1 MKSMQTGINL
11 EQIMKTI
18 TRILAVACG
27 IASGL
32 LSFTCCSKSTM
43 PETVK
48 EPVELTANI
57 NDVNTRTAL
66 NGLKVSWIKNDS
78 IAIQTS
84 RQHGSNSSN
93 PRGYNTCLGIYKLL
107 DDAAGKNVGKFKYVS
122 GDDAVTGDEDEDFF
136 AFYPASF
143 CSGHKDNGYFYCDF
157 PINQCY
163 EDNIGEKLP
172 LPMYGVGK
180 GKVIDFQYAG
190 SVIRLKVWSKTATEI
205 HSCTISAD
213 GLYKKAFT
221 YYMKDEKN
229 GKNGKW
235 SSLHPAYSVNNLVVK
250 MRTPVSISTDANNP
264 TIIPI
269 VLPMSG
275 PRTLTNLKFS
285 INCTDGG
292 CELKKKSALK
302 IYPGSAVNFPVKEIE
317 IEKTRMY
324 VDGLEGEVDIDWI
337 KTAKKSVRVT
347 MPESA
352 MLREDKFKSIME
364 ATRSLNQ
371 QTDPER
377 PFSQIILDLSETR
390 AESEIIKGLNSQN
403 NTYES
408 FCGGKNRDSGIK
420 NISVFRLPE
429 GITQIMN
436 RAFAYSDY
444 KKIVL
449 PSTVK
454 SISGSPSNGND
465 QMIWE
470 VDANNKYFKT
480 DDKGAL
486 YNYDMTTLMVLNGG
500 SGDGGS
506 GDTYTVP
513 DGTTIIREWA
523 LYENSVI
530 KTLTLPATVK
540 KLEQNCI
547 TGTPNL
553 STIIC
558 LGERPAIYTGKKGT
572 KNKVGPSSGV
582 KTIYVPKG
590 CKAAYEKAWA
600 ELKDDG
606 WTITDDWTIKENN

>member
-1 MKSMQTGINL
+1 
-11 EQIMKTI
+11 
-18 TRILAVACG
+18 
-27 IASGL
+27 
-32 LSFTCCSKSTM
+32 M

-57 NDVNTRTAL
+57 NDVNTKTAL
-66 NGLKVSWIKNDS
+66 DGLKVSWIKNDS

-84 RQHGSNSSN
+84 GKHGSNSSN
-93 PRGYNTCLGIYKLL
+93 PKAYNTCLGIYRLM
-107 DDAAGKNVGKFKYVS
+107 DDAAVSNVGKFTYVS
-122 GDDAVTGDEDEDFF
+122 GDDAVTGDEEFF

-143 CSGHKDNGYFYCDF
+143 CSGNASNGYFYFTF
-157 PINQCY
+157 PTNQCY

-172 LPMYGVGK
+172 LPMYGIGK
-180 GKVIDFQYAG
+180 DKVIDFQYAG

-205 HSCTISAD
+205 HSCTISAS

-221 YYMKDEKN
+221 YYKD
-229 GKNGKW
+229 GKW

-250 MRTPVSISTDANNP
+250 MKTPVSISTDANNP
-264 TIIPI
+264 TVIPI

-324 VDGLEGEVDIDWI
+324 VDGLEGEVDLDWM
-337 KTAKKSVRVT
+337 KTAKDSVRVT
-347 MPESA
+347 MPVSA

-371 QTDPER
+371 QTDPEQ
-377 PFSQIILDLSETR
+377 PFSQISLDLSGTR

-420 NISVFRLPE
+420 NISEFRLPE

-444 KKIVL
+444 TKIVL

-454 SISGSPSNGND
+454 TISGSPSNGND
-465 QMIWE
+465 KMRWE
-470 VDANNKYFKT
+470 VNADNKYFKT
-480 DDKGAL
+480 DVNGAL
-486 YNYDMTTLMVLNGG
+486 YDYNMTTLMVLNGG
-500 SGDGGS
+500 SGDS
-506 GDTYTVP
+506 YTVQ
-513 DGTTIIREWA
+513 DRTKIIREWA

-530 KTLTLPATVK
+530 KTLTLPATVVEMK
-540 KLEQNCI
+540 ENCI

-558 LGERPAIYTGKKGT
+558 LGKTPAKYDGKKDT
-572 KNKVGPSSGV
+572 KNKAGSSG
-582 KTIYVPKG
+582 KNIIYVPKG
-590 CKAAYEKAWA
+590 CIDAYKTAWA
-600 ELKDDG
+600 ELVKDG
-606 WTITDDWTIKENN
+606 WTITDDWTIKENK

>member
-1 MKSMQTGINL
+1 MSTGINL

-57 NDVNTRTAL
+57 NDVNTKTAL
-66 NGLKVSWIKNDS
+66 DGVKVSWIKNDS

-84 RQHGSNSSN
+84 NLHKSNSSN
-93 PRGYNTCLGIYKLL
+93 PRGYNTCIGIYRLM
-107 DDAAGKNVGKFKYVS
+107 DDAAVSNVGKFTYVS
-122 GDDAVTGDEDEDFF
+122 GDDAVTGDEEFF

-143 CSGHKDNGYFYCDF
+143 CSGNASNGYFYFTF
-157 PINQCY
+157 PTNQCY

-172 LPMYGVGK
+172 LPMYGIGK

-190 SVIRLKVWSKTATEI
+190 SVIRLRVWSEKATEI
-205 HSCTISAD
+205 HSCTISAS

-221 YYMKDEKN
+221 YYMKDEKDGN
-229 GKNGKW
+229 W
-235 SSLHPAYSVNNLVVK
+235 SSLQPAHKVNNLVVDMK
-250 MRTPVSISTDANNP
+250 TPVSISTDANNP
-264 TIIPI
+264 TVIPI
-269 VLPMSG
+269 ILPMSG
-275 PRTLTNLKFS
+275 PRTLKNLKFS
-285 INCTDGG
+285 INCTGGG
-292 CELKKKSALK
+292 CELKKKSDLV
-302 IYPGSAVNFPVKEIE
+302 IDPGCVVNFPVTEIK
-317 IEKTRMY
+317 IDSTRMY
-324 VDGLEGEVDIDWI
+324 VDGLEGEVDLDWI
-337 KTAKKSVRVT
+337 KTAKESVRVT
-347 MPESA
+347 MPKSA
-352 MLREDKFKSIME
+352 ILIEKDFKDIME

-371 QTDPER
+371 QVTPDN
-377 PFSQIILDLSETR
+377 PFSQISLDLSETTAKNSSIR
-390 AESEIIKGLNSQN
+390 GLEN
-403 NTYES
+403 NQYVG

-420 NISVFRLPE
+420 NISEFRLPK

-444 KKIVL
+444 TKIVL
-449 PSTVK
+449 PSTVNA
-454 SISGSPSNGND
+454 ISGSPSNGND
-465 QMIWE
+465 KMIWE

-486 YNYDMTTLMVLNGG
+486 YNYDMTTLMILN
-500 SGDGGS
+500 GGS

-513 DGTTIIREWA
+513 YGTIIIREWA

-530 KTLTLPATVK
+530 KTLTLPATME

-553 STIIC
+553 STITC
-558 LGERPAIYTGKKGT
+558 LGKTPAKYVGKNGT
-572 KNKVGPSSGV
+572 KNKAGSSGV

-590 CKAAYEKAWA
+590 CTEAYKEAWA
-600 ELKDDG
+600 ELVKEDG
-606 WTITDDWTIKENN
+606 WTITDDRTITENK

>member
-1 MKSMQTGINL
+1 
-11 EQIMKTI
+11 
-18 TRILAVACG
+18 
-27 IASGL
+27 
-32 LSFTCCSKSTM
+32 M

-122 GDDAVTGDEDEDFF
+122 GDDAVTGDEEFY

-143 CSGHKDNGYFYCDF
+143 CSGNEGNGYFYCTF
-157 PINQCY
+157 PTNQCY

-190 SVIRLKVWSKTATEI
+190 SVIRLRVWSEKATEI
-205 HSCTISAD
+205 HSCTISAS

-221 YYMKDEKN
+221 YYKKDGN
-229 GKNGKW
+229 W
-235 SSLHPAYSVNNLVVK
+235 SSLQPAHTVSNLVVDMK
-250 MRTPVSISTDANNP
+250 TPVSISTDANNP
-264 TIIPI
+264 TVIPI
-269 VLPMSG
+269 ILPMSG
-275 PRTLTNLKFS
+275 KRTLTNLKFS

-292 CELKKKSALK
+292 CELKKKSDLV
-302 IYPGSAVNFPVKEIE
+302 IDPGCVVNFPVKEVTIDS
-317 IEKTRMY
+317 TRMY
-324 VDGLEGEVDIDWI
+324 VDDLEGEVDYDWI
-337 KTAKKSVRVT
+337 KTAKKSVKVT
-347 MPESA
+347 MPASA
-352 MLREDKFKSIME
+352 MLREEVFQGIMN

-371 QTDPER
+371 QVTLDN
-377 PFSQIILDLSETR
+377 PFSQVTLDLSKTT
-390 AESEIIKGLNSQN
+390 AEEKTIKGLNSKN

-420 NISVFRLPE
+420 NISEFLLPE
-429 GITQIMN
+429 GIVTIMN

-449 PSTVK
+449 SSTVQK
-454 SISGSPSNGND
+454 ISGSPSNGND

-470 VDANNKYFKT
+470 VNANNKYFKT
-480 DDKGAL
+480 DNNGAL
-486 YNYDMTTLMVLNGG
+486 YNHDMTTLMILNGG
-500 SGDGGS
+500 SGDS
-506 GDTYTVP
+506 YTVP
-513 DGTTIIREWA
+513 DGTKIIREWA

-530 KTLTLPATVK
+530 KTLTLPATVVEMK
-540 KLEQNCI
+540 ENCI

-558 LGERPAIYTGKKGT
+558 LGETPAVYAGKKDT
-572 KNKVGPSSGV
+572 NNKVGPSSGV

-590 CKAAYEKAWA
+590 CTKDYEATWA
-600 ELKDDG
+600 ELVKDG
-606 WTITDDWTIKENN
+606 WTILEK

>member
-1 MKSMQTGINL
+1 
-11 EQIMKTI
+11 MKTI

-84 RQHGSNSSN
+84 RQHVSNSSN
-93 PRGYNTCLGIYKLL
+93 PRGYNTCIGIYRLM
-107 DDAAGKNVGKFKYVS
+107 DDAAVSNVGKFTYVS
-122 GDDAVTGDEDEDFF
+122 GDDAVTEDEEEFF

-143 CSGHKDNGYFYCDF
+143 CSGNAGNGYFYFTF
-157 PINQCY
+157 PTNQCY

-180 GKVIDFQYAG
+180 NRVIDFQYAG
-190 SVIRLKVWSKTATEI
+190 SVIRLRVWSKTATEI
-205 HSCTISAD
+205 HSCTISAS

-221 YYMKDEKN
+221 YYKKDEKDGN
-229 GKNGKW
+229 W
-235 SSLHPAYSVNNLVVK
+235 SSLQPAHTVSNLVVDMK
-250 MRTPVSISTDANNP
+250 TPVSISTDTNNP
-264 TIIPI
+264 TVIPI
-269 VLPMSG
+269 ILPMSG
-275 PRTLTNLKFS
+275 KRTLTNLKFS

-292 CELKKKSALK
+292 CELKKKSGLD
-302 IYPGSAVNFPVKEIE
+302 IDPGSAVNFPVTEIK
-317 IEKTRMY
+317 IDSTRMY
-324 VDGLEGEVDIDWI
+324 VDGLEGEVDYDWI
-337 KTAKKSVRVT
+337 KTAKDSVRVT

-352 MLREDKFKSIME
+352 ILREDVFKSIME

-371 QTDPER
+371 QTDPEH
-377 PFSQIILDLSETR
+377 PFSQISMDLSGTR
-390 AESEIIKGLNSQN
+390 AKNSTINGLNSQN

-420 NISVFRLPE
+420 NISEFRLPE
-429 GITQIMN
+429 GIVTIMN

-449 PSTVK
+449 SSTVQK
-454 SISGSPSNGND
+454 ISGSPSNGND

-470 VDANNKYFKT
+470 VNANNKYFKT
-480 DDKGAL
+480 DNNGAL
-486 YNYDMTTLMVLNGG
+486 YNHDMTTLMVLNGG
-500 SGDGGS
+500 SGDS
-506 GDTYTVP
+506 YTVR
-513 DGTTIIREWA
+513 DKTTIIREWA

-530 KTLTLPATVK
+530 KTLTLPATVE

-547 TGTPNL
+547 TSTPNL
-553 STIIC
+553 STITC
-558 LGERPAIYTGKKGT
+558 LGKTPAKYVGKNGT
-572 KNKVGPSSGV
+572 KNKAGSSEK
-582 KTIYVPKG
+582 KTIYVPEG
-590 CKAAYEKAWA
+590 CKAAYEEAWA
-600 ELKDDG
+600 ELVKEDG
-606 WTITDDWTIKENN
+606 WTIQEVTNSWTIKENK

>member
-1 MKSMQTGINL
+1 MTSIMSMPTGINL
-11 EQIMKTI
+11 EQIMKTTI
-18 TRILAVACG
+18 RIFAVACG

-43 PETVK
+43 PETAK

-84 RQHGSNSSN
+84 GKHGSNSSN
-93 PRGYNTCLGIYKLL
+93 PKGYNTCLGIYRLM
-107 DDAAGKNVGKFKYVS
+107 DDAAGSNVGKFTYVS
-122 GDDAVTGDEDEDFF
+122 GDDAVTGDEEFF

-143 CSGHKDNGYFYCDF
+143 CSGNASNGYFYFTF
-157 PINQCY
+157 PTNQCY

-172 LPMYGVGK
+172 LPMYGIGK

-190 SVIRLKVWSKTATEI
+190 SVIRLRVWSEKATEI
-205 HSCTISAD
+205 HSCTISAS

-221 YYMKDEKN
+221 YYKKDEKDGN
-229 GKNGKW
+229 W
-235 SSLHPAYSVNNLVVK
+235 SSLQPAHTVSNLVVDMK
-250 MRTPVSISTDANNP
+250 TPVSISTDANNP
-264 TIIPI
+264 TVIPI
-269 VLPMSG
+269 ILPMSG
-275 PRTLTNLKFS
+275 KRTLTNLKFS

-292 CELKKKSALK
+292 CELKKKSELK
-302 IYPGSAVNFPVKEIE
+302 IDPGSAVNFPVTEIK
-317 IEKTRMY
+317 IDSTRMY
-324 VDGLEGEVDIDWI
+324 VDGLEGEVDYDWI
-337 KTAKKSVRVT
+337 KTAKDSVRVT

-352 MLREDKFKSIME
+352 QLREDVFKSIME

-371 QTDPER
+371 QTDPEH
-377 PFSQIILDLSETR
+377 PFSQVTLDLSGTR
-390 AESEIIKGLNSQN
+390 AKNSTINGLDNDQN
-403 NTYES
+403 YS
-408 FCGGKNRDSGIK
+408 GFCGGKNRDSGIK
-420 NISVFRLPE
+420 NISIFRLPE
-429 GITQIMN
+429 GIVTIKN

-444 KKIVL
+444 TKIVL

-465 QMIWE
+465 KMKWE
-470 VDANNKYFKT
+470 VNAGNKYFKT
-480 DDKGAL
+480 DDEGAL

-500 SGDGGS
+500 SGDS
-506 GDTYTVP
+506 YTVL
-513 DGTTIIREWA
+513 DKTEIIREWA

-540 KLEQNCI
+540 ELQGNCI

-553 STIIC
+553 STITC
-558 LGERPAIYTGKKGT
+558 LGKKPANYVGKKGT
-572 KNKVGPSSGV
+572 NNKVEPSSGV

-590 CKAAYEKAWA
+590 CTKDYEAAWA
-600 ELKDDG
+600 ELVKDG
-606 WTITDDWTIKENN
+606 WTIQESNEYLDH

>member
-1 MKSMQTGINL
+1 MSIPTGINL
-11 EQIMKTI
+11 EKIMKTI
-18 TRILAVACG
+18 IRVLAVACG

-32 LSFTCCSKSTM
+32 LSFTGCSKSTM

-48 EPVELTANI
+48 EPAELTANI

-84 RQHGSNSSN
+84 GKHGSNSSN
-93 PRGYNTCLGIYKLL
+93 PRGYNTCLGIYRLL
-107 DDAAGKNVGKFKYVS
+107 DDAAGSNVGKFTYVS
-122 GDDAVTGDEDEDFF
+122 GDDAVTEDEEEFF

-143 CSGHKDNGYFYCDF
+143 CSGNAGNGYFYFTF
-157 PINQCY
+157 PTNQCY

-180 GKVIDFQYAG
+180 NRVIDFQYAG
-190 SVIRLKVWSKTATEI
+190 SVIRLRVWSKTATEI
-205 HSCTISAD
+205 HSCTISAS

-221 YYMKDEKN
+221 YYKKDEKDGN
-229 GKNGKW
+229 W
-235 SSLHPAYSVNNLVVK
+235 SSLQPAHTVSNLVVDMK
-250 MRTPVSISTDANNP
+250 TPVSISTDANNP
-264 TIIPI
+264 TVIPI

-275 PRTLTNLKFS
+275 RRTLTNLKFS

-292 CELKKKSALK
+292 CELKKKSGLD
-302 IYPGSAVNFPVKEIE
+302 IDPGSAVNFPVTEIK
-317 IEKTRMY
+317 IDSTRMY
-324 VDGLEGEVDIDWI
+324 VDGLEGEVDYDWI
-337 KTAKKSVRVT
+337 KTAKDSVRVT

-352 MLREDKFKSIME
+352 ILREDVFKSIME
-364 ATRSLNQ
+364 ATKSLNQ
-371 QTDPER
+371 QTDPEH
-377 PFSQIILDLSETR
+377 PFSQISMDLSGTR
-390 AESEIIKGLNSQN
+390 AKNSTIKGLNSQN

-420 NISVFRLPE
+420 NISEFRLPE

-444 KKIVL
+444 TKIFL
-449 PSTVK
+449 SSTVQA
-454 SISGSPSNGND
+454 ISGSPSNGND
-465 QMIWE
+465 KMIWE
-470 VDANNKYFKT
+470 VNANNKYFKA
-480 DDKGAL
+480 DDKGVL

-500 SGDGGS
+500 SGAS
-506 GDTYTVP
+506 YTVP
-513 DGTTIIREWA
+513 DGTETIREWA
-523 LYENSVI
+523 VYENSVI
-530 KTLTLPATVK
+530 KTLTLPATVE

-553 STIIC
+553 SKIIC

-590 CKAAYEKAWA
+590 CKAAYEKEWA
-600 ELKDDG
+600 ELVDKDG
-606 WTITDDWTIKENN
+606 WTIQEK

>member
-1 MKSMQTGINL
+1 MPTGINL

-57 NDVNTRTAL
+57 NDVNTKTAL
-66 NGLKVSWIKNDS
+66 DGLKVSWIKNDS

-84 RQHGSNSSN
+84 GKHGSNSSN
-93 PRGYNTCLGIYKLL
+93 PKAYNTSLGIYRLM
-107 DDAAGKNVGKFKYVS
+107 DDAAVSKVGKFKYVS
-122 GDDAVTGDEDEDFF
+122 GEDAVTGDEEFF

-143 CSGHKDNGYFYCDF
+143 CSGNASNGYFYFTF
-157 PINQCY
+157 PTNQCY

-172 LPMYGVGK
+172 LPMYGIGK
-180 GKVIDFQYAG
+180 DKVIDFQYAG
-190 SVIRLKVWSKTATEI
+190 SVIRLKVWSKTAIEI
-205 HSCTISAD
+205 HSCTISAS

-221 YYMKDEKN
+221 YYKKDEKD
-229 GKNGKW
+229 GSW

-292 CELKKKSALK
+292 CELKKKSELK
-302 IYPGSAVNFPVKEIE
+302 IDPGSAVNFPVKEIE

-371 QTDPER
+371 QTDPEQ

-420 NISVFRLPE
+420 NIGEFRLPE

-444 KKIVL
+444 TKIVL

-470 VDANNKYFKT
+470 VNAKNKYFKT

-486 YNYDMTTLMVLNGG
+486 YDYGMTTLMVLNGG
-500 SGDGGS
+500 SGAS
-506 GDTYTVP
+506 YTVQ
-513 DGTTIIREWA
+513 DGTKIIREWA

-530 KTLTLPATVK
+530 KTLTLPATVVEMK
-540 KLEQNCI
+540 ENCI

-558 LGERPAIYTGKKGT
+558 LGERPAIYTGKNGT

-590 CKAAYEKAWA
+590 CIKDYEAAWA
-600 ELKDDG
+600 ELVNDG
-606 WTITDDWTIKENN
+606 WTIQESNEQLDH

>member
-1 MKSMQTGINL
+1 MPTGINL
-11 EQIMKTI
+11 EKIMKTI
-18 TRILAVACG
+18 IRILAVACG

-57 NDVNTRTAL
+57 NDVNTKTAL
-66 NGLKVSWIKNDS
+66 DGLKVSWIKNDS

-84 RQHGSNSSN
+84 GKHGSNSSN
-93 PRGYNTCLGIYKLL
+93 PKGYNTCLGIYRLM
-107 DDAAGKNVGKFKYVS
+107 DVAAGSNVGKFTYVS
-122 GDDAVTGDEDEDFF
+122 GDDAVTGDEEFF

-143 CSGHKDNGYFYCDF
+143 CSGNEGNGYFYCTF
-157 PINQCY
+157 PTNQCY

-190 SVIRLKVWSKTATEI
+190 SVIRLRVWSQTATEI
-205 HSCTISAD
+205 HSCTISAS

-221 YYMKDEKN
+221 YYKDGE
-229 GKNGKW
+229 W
-235 SSLHPAYSVNNLVVK
+235 SSSLHPAHLVNNLVVDMK
-250 MRTPVSISTDANNP
+250 TPVSISTDANNP
-264 TIIPI
+264 TVIPI

-317 IEKTRMY
+317 IEETRMY
-324 VDGLEGEVDIDWI
+324 VDGLEGEVDLDWM
-337 KTAKKSVRVT
+337 KTAKDSVRVT
-347 MPESA
+347 MPVSA

-371 QTDPER
+371 QTDPEQ
-377 PFSQIILDLSETR
+377 PFSQISLDLSGTR

-420 NISVFRLPE
+420 NISEFRLPE

-444 KKIVL
+444 TKIVL

-454 SISGSPSNGND
+454 TISGSPSNGND
-465 QMIWE
+465 KMTWE
-470 VDANNKYFKT
+470 VNAKNKYFKT
-480 DDKGAL
+480 DDNGAL
-486 YNYDMTTLMVLNGG
+486 YDYNMTTLMVLNGG
-500 SGDGGS
+500 SGDS
-506 GDTYTVP
+506 YTVQ
-513 DGTTIIREWA
+513 DGTKIIREWA

-530 KTLTLPATVK
+530 ETLTLPATVK
-540 KLEQNCI
+540 EMKENCI

-558 LGERPAIYTGKKGT
+558 LGERPAIYTGKNGT
-572 KNKVGPSSGV
+572 KNKAGSSGV
-582 KTIYVPKG
+582 KTIYVPEG
-590 CKAAYEKAWA
+590 CKAAYEEAWA
-600 ELKDDG
+600 ELVKDG
-606 WTITDDWTIKENN
+606 WTIQESNEQLDH

>member
-1 MKSMQTGINL
+1 MPTGINL

-18 TRILAVACG
+18 IRILAVACG

-48 EPVELTANI
+48 EPDELTANI
-57 NDVNTRTAL
+57 NGVHTKTT
-66 NGLKVSWIKNDS
+66 LKLDS
-78 IAIQTS
+78 LMFWTKGDEIAIQTS
-84 RQHGSNSSN
+84 ELHGSNASN
-93 PRGYNTCLGIYKLL
+93 TKGYNTCLGIYKLM
-107 DDAAGKNVGKFKYVS
+107 DDAAGSKVGKFTYVS
-122 GDDAVTGDEDEDFF
+122 GDVAGDEEFF
-136 AFYPASF
+136 AFYPAKF
-143 CSGHKDNGYFYCDF
+143 CSVHKDNGYFYCDF
-157 PINQCY
+157 PINQWY
-163 EDNIGEKLP
+163 EENIGEKLP

-180 GKVIDFQYAG
+180 DKVIDFQYAG
-190 SVIRLKVWSKTATEI
+190 SVIRLKVWSQTATEI
-205 HSCTISAD
+205 HSCTISAS

-221 YYMKDEKN
+221 YYKDRE
-229 GKNGKW
+229 W

-324 VDGLEGEVDIDWI
+324 VDGLEGEVDLDWM
-337 KTAKKSVRVT
+337 KTAKDSVRVT
-347 MPESA
+347 MPVSA

-371 QTDPER
+371 QTDPEQ
-377 PFSQIILDLSETR
+377 PFSQISLDLSGTR

-420 NISVFRLPE
+420 NISEFRLPK

-444 KKIVL
+444 TKIVL

-465 QMIWE
+465 KMRWE
-470 VDANNKYFKT
+470 VNANNKYFKT
-480 DDKGAL
+480 DDEGAL
-486 YNYDMTTLMVLNGG
+486 YDYHMTTLMVLNGG
-500 SGDGGS
+500 SGDS
-506 GDTYTVP
+506 YTVP

-530 KTLTLPATVK
+530 KTLTLPATVVEMK
-540 KLEQNCI
+540 ENCI
-547 TGTPNL
+547 SGTPNL

-558 LGERPAIYTGKKGT
+558 LGERPATYTGKNGT

-600 ELKDDG
+600 ELVNDG
-606 WTITDDWTIKENN
+606 WTIQESNE

>member
-1 MKSMQTGINL
+1 
-11 EQIMKTI
+11 MKTI
-18 TRILAVACG
+18 IKILAVACG

-48 EPVELTANI
+48 EPAELTATI
-57 NDVNTRTAL
+57 NDVNTKTAL
-66 NGLKVSWIKNDS
+66 DGLKVSWIKNDR

-84 RQHGSNSSN
+84 WKHGSNSSN
-93 PRGYNTCLGIYKLL
+93 PKGYNTCLGIYKLL

-143 CSGHKDNGYFYCDF
+143 CSGNASNGYFYCTF
-157 PINQCY
+157 PTNQCY

-180 GKVIDFQYAG
+180 GKVIDFKYAG

-205 HSCTISAD
+205 HSCTISAS
-213 GLYKKAFT
+213 GLSKKAFT
-221 YYMKDEKN
+221 YYKDGE
-229 GKNGKW
+229 W
-235 SSLHPAYSVNNLVVK
+235 SSLQPAHTVSNLVVDMK
-250 MRTPVSISTDANNP
+250 TPVSISTDANNP
-264 TIIPI
+264 TVIPI

-275 PRTLTNLKFS
+275 KRTLKNLKFS
-285 INCTDGG
+285 INCTGGG
-292 CELKKKSALK
+292 CELKKKSDLV
-302 IYPGSAVNFPVKEIE
+302 IDPGCVVNFPVKEVTIDS
-317 IEKTRMY
+317 TRMY
-324 VDGLEGEVDIDWI
+324 VDDLEGEVDYDWI
-337 KTAKKSVRVT
+337 KTAKKSVKVT
-347 MPESA
+347 MPASA
-352 MLREDKFKSIME
+352 MLREEVFQGIMN

-371 QTDPER
+371 QVTLDN
-377 PFSQIILDLSETR
+377 PFSQVTLDLSKTT
-390 AESEIIKGLNSQN
+390 AEEKTIKGLNSKN

-420 NISVFRLPE
+420 NISEFRLPE
-429 GITQIMN
+429 GIVTIMN

-444 KKIVL
+444 TKIVL

-465 QMIWE
+465 KMIWE
-470 VDANNKYFKT
+470 VNADNKYFKT
-480 DDKGAL
+480 DNKGAL
-486 YNYDMTTLMVLNGG
+486 YNYDMKTLMILNGG
-500 SGDGGS
+500 SGDS
-506 GDTYTVP
+506 YTVP
-513 DGTTIIREWA
+513 SGTKIIREWA

-530 KTLTLPATVK
+530 KTLTLPATVE

-553 STIIC
+553 STITC
-558 LGERPAIYTGKKGT
+558 LGKTPAKYVGKNGT

-600 ELKDDG
+600 ELVDKNGDG
-606 WTITDDWTIKENN
+606 WTIQESNE

>member
-1 MKSMQTGINL
+1 MPTGINL
-11 EQIMKTI
+11 EKIMKTI
-18 TRILAVACG
+18 IRILAVACS

-32 LSFTCCSKSTM
+32 LSFTGCSKSTM

-48 EPVELTANI
+48 EPAELTANI
-57 NDVNTRTAL
+57 NGVHTKTT
-66 NGLKVSWIKNDS
+66 LKLDS
-78 IAIQTS
+78 LMFWTKGDEIAIQTS
-84 RQHGSNSSN
+84 ELHGSNASN
-93 PRGYNTCLGIYKLL
+93 TKGYNTCLGIYKLM
-107 DDAAGKNVGKFKYVS
+107 DDAAGSKVGKFTYVS
-122 GDDAVTGDEDEDFF
+122 GDVAGDEEFF
-136 AFYPASF
+136 AFYPAKF
-143 CSGHKDNGYFYCDF
+143 CSVHKDNGYFYCDF
-157 PINQCY
+157 PINQWY
-163 EDNIGEKLP
+163 EENIGEKLP

-180 GKVIDFQYAG
+180 DKVIDFQYAG
-190 SVIRLKVWSKTATEI
+190 SVIRLKVWSQTATEI
-205 HSCTISAD
+205 HSCTISAS

-221 YYMKDEKN
+221 YYKDRE
-229 GKNGKW
+229 W

-324 VDGLEGEVDIDWI
+324 VDGLEGEVDLDWM
-337 KTAKKSVRVT
+337 KTAKDSVRVT
-347 MPESA
+347 MPVSA

-371 QTDPER
+371 QTDPEQ
-377 PFSQIILDLSETR
+377 PFSQISLDLSGTR

-420 NISVFRLPE
+420 NISEFRLPE

-444 KKIVL
+444 SKIVL
-449 PSTVK
+449 SSTVK
-454 SISGSPSNGND
+454 QISGSPSNGND
-465 QMIWE
+465 KMRWE
-470 VDANNKYFKT
+470 VNANNKYFKT
-480 DDKGAL
+480 DDEGAL
-486 YNYDMTTLMVLNGG
+486 YDYHMTTLMVLNGG
-500 SGDGGS
+500 SGDS
-506 GDTYTVP
+506 YTVQ
-513 DGTTIIREWA
+513 DGTKIIREWA

-530 KTLTLPATVK
+530 KTLTLPATVVEMK
-540 KLEQNCI
+540 ENCI

-558 LGERPAIYTGKKGT
+558 LGERPAIYTGKNGT
-572 KNKVGPSSGV
+572 KNKAGSSGV

-590 CKAAYEKAWA
+590 CKAAYEKEWA
-600 ELKDDG
+600 ELVKDG
-606 WTITDDWTIKENN
+606 WTIQESKE

>member
-1 MKSMQTGINL
+1 
-11 EQIMKTI
+11 MKTI
-18 TRILAVACG
+18 IRILAVACG
-27 IASGL
+27 TASGL
-32 LSFTCCSKSTM
+32 LSFTGCSKSTM

-48 EPVELTANI
+48 EPDELTANI
-57 NDVNTRTAL
+57 NGVHTKTT
-66 NGLKVSWIKNDS
+66 LKLDS
-78 IAIQTS
+78 LMFWTKGDEIAIQTS
-84 RQHGSNSSN
+84 ELHGSNASN
-93 PRGYNTCLGIYKLL
+93 TKGYNTCLGIYKLM
-107 DDAAGKNVGKFKYVS
+107 DDAAGSKVGKFTYVS
-122 GDDAVTGDEDEDFF
+122 GDVAGDEEFF

-143 CSGHKDNGYFYCDF
+143 CKGHEDNGYFYCDF

-163 EDNIGEKLP
+163 EENIGEKLP

-180 GKVIDFQYAG
+180 DKVIDFQYAG
-190 SVIRLKVWSKTATEI
+190 SVIRLKVWSQTATEI
-205 HSCTISAD
+205 HSCTISAS

-221 YYMKDEKN
+221 YYMKD
-229 GKNGKW
+229 GKW
-235 SSLHPAYSVNNLVVK
+235 SPLHPAYSVNNLVVK

-264 TIIPI
+264 TVIPI

-324 VDGLEGEVDIDWI
+324 VDGLEGEVDFDWI
-337 KTAKKSVRVT
+337 KTAKDSVRVT
-347 MPESA
+347 MPVSA

-371 QTDPER
+371 QTDPEQ
-377 PFSQIILDLSETR
+377 PFSQISLDLSGTR

-408 FCGGKNRDSGIK
+408 FCGGKDRASGIK
-420 NISVFRLPE
+420 NISEFRLPE
-429 GITQIMN
+429 GITAIMN

-444 KKIVL
+444 TKIIL
-449 PSTVK
+449 PSTMK

-465 QMIWE
+465 KMRWE
-470 VDANNKYFKT
+470 VNANNKYFKT
-480 DDKGAL
+480 DDEGAL
-486 YNYDMTTLMVLNGG
+486 YDYHMTTLMVLNGG
-500 SGDGGS
+500 SGDS
-506 GDTYTVP
+506 YTVQ
-513 DGTTIIREWA
+513 DRTTIIREWA

-547 TGTPNL
+547 SGTPNL
-553 STIIC
+553 STITC
-558 LGERPAIYTGKKGT
+558 LGKTPAKYVGKNGT
-572 KNKVGPSSGV
+572 KNKAGSSGV

-600 ELKDDG
+600 ELGNDG
-606 WTITDDWTIKENN
+606 WTIQESNE

>member
-1 MKSMQTGINL
+1 
-11 EQIMKTI
+11 MKTI

-84 RQHGSNSSN
+84 RQHDSNSSN
-93 PRGYNTCLGIYKLL
+93 PRGYNTCLGIYRLM
-107 DDAAGKNVGKFKYVS
+107 DDAAGSNVGKFTYVS
-122 GDDAVTGDEDEDFF
+122 GDDAVTGDEEFF

-143 CSGHKDNGYFYCDF
+143 CSGNASNGYFYFTF
-157 PINQCY
+157 PTNQCY

-172 LPMYGVGK
+172 LPMCGVGK

-190 SVIRLKVWSKTATEI
+190 SVIRLKVWSQTATEI
-205 HSCTISAD
+205 HSCTISAS

-221 YYMKDEKN
+221 YYMKDKKDEKD
-229 GKNGKW
+229 GKW
-235 SSLHPAYSVNNLVVK
+235 SSLHPAYSINNLVVK
-250 MRTPVSISTDANNP
+250 MKTPVSISTDANNP
-264 TIIPI
+264 TVIPI

-292 CELKKKSALK
+292 CELKKKSGLD
-302 IYPGSAVNFPVKEIE
+302 IVPGSAVNFPVKEIE

-324 VDGLEGEVDIDWI
+324 VDGLEGEVDLDWM
-337 KTAKKSVRVT
+337 KTAKDSVRVT
-347 MPESA
+347 MPVSA

-371 QTDPER
+371 QTDPEQ
-377 PFSQIILDLSETR
+377 PFSQISLDLSGTR
-390 AESEIIKGLNSQN
+390 AESEIIKGLNSKN

-420 NISVFRLPE
+420 NISEFRLPE

-444 KKIVL
+444 TKIAL

-465 QMIWE
+465 KMRWE
-470 VDANNKYFKT
+470 VNANNKYFKA

-486 YNYDMTTLMVLNGG
+486 YDYDMTTLMVLNGG
-500 SGDGGS
+500 SGDS
-506 GDTYTVP
+506 YTVP

-540 KLEQNCI
+540 EMKQNCI

-558 LGERPAIYTGKKGT
+558 LGKKPAKYVGKNGT

-582 KTIYVPKG
+582 KTIYVPEG
-590 CKAAYEKAWA
+590 CKAAYEKDWA
-600 ELKDDG
+600 ELMEDG
-606 WTITDDWTIKENN
+606 WTITDDWTIKGNK

>member
-1 MKSMQTGINL
+1 
-11 EQIMKTI
+11 MKTI
-18 TRILAVACG
+18 IRILAVACG

-32 LSFTCCSKSTM
+32 LSFTCCSKSAM
-43 PETVK
+43 PEPVK
-48 EPVELTANI
+48 EPAELTANI

-66 NGLKVSWIKNDS
+66 KGLKVSWIKDDN

-84 RQHGSNSSN
+84 GQHGSNSSN
-93 PRGYNTCLGIYKLL
+93 PKGYNTCLGIYRLM
-107 DDAAGKNVGKFKYVS
+107 DDAAGSKVGKFTYVS
-122 GDDAVTGDEDEDFF
+122 GDVAGDEEFF

-180 GKVIDFQYAG
+180 DKVIDFQYAG

-205 HSCTISAD
+205 HSCTISAS
-213 GLYKKAFT
+213 GLSKKAFT
-221 YYMKDEKN
+221 YYKDGE
-229 GKNGKW
+229 W
-235 SSLHPAYSVNNLVVK
+235 SSLQPAHTVSNLVVDMK
-250 MRTPVSISTDANNP
+250 TPVSISTDANNP
-264 TIIPI
+264 TVIPI

-275 PRTLTNLKFS
+275 KRTLTNLKFS

-292 CELKKKSALK
+292 CELKKKSGLD
-302 IYPGSAVNFPVKEIE
+302 IDPGCVVNFPVKEVTIDS
-317 IEKTRMY
+317 TRMY
-324 VDGLEGEVDIDWI
+324 VDDLEGEVDLDWM
-337 KTAKKSVRVT
+337 KTAEKSVRVT

-352 MLREDKFKSIME
+352 ILREDVFKSIME

-371 QTDPER
+371 QVR
-377 PFSQIILDLSETR
+377 LDLSGTR
-390 AESEIIKGLNSQN
+390 AKNSTINGLNSQN

-420 NISVFRLPE
+420 NISEFRLPE

-465 QMIWE
+465 QMRWE
-470 VDANNKYFKT
+470 VNANNKYFKT
-480 DDKGAL
+480 DNNGAL

-500 SGDGGS
+500 SGDS
-506 GDTYTVP
+506 YTVP
-513 DGTTIIREWA
+513 DGTKIIREWA

-530 KTLTLPATVK
+530 KTLTLPATVVEMK
-540 KLEQNCI
+540 ENCI

-553 STIIC
+553 SKIIC

-600 ELKDDG
+600 ELVDKNGDG
-606 WTITDDWTIKENN
+606 WTIQESNE

>member
-1 MKSMQTGINL
+1 MKSMPTGINL

-18 TRILAVACG
+18 IRILAVACG

-43 PETVK
+43 QETVK
-48 EPVELTANI
+48 EPVKLTANI

-66 NGLKVSWIKNDS
+66 NGLKVSWIKNDN

-84 RQHGSNSSN
+84 ELHGSNASN
-93 PRGYNTCLGIYKLL
+93 TKGYNTCLGIYKLM
-107 DDAAGKNVGKFKYVS
+107 DNAAGSKVGKFTYVS
-122 GDDAVTGDEDEDFF
+122 GDVAGDEEFF

-143 CSGHKDNGYFYCDF
+143 CKGHEDNGYFYCDF

-163 EDNIGEKLP
+163 EENIGEKLP

-180 GKVIDFQYAG
+180 DKVIDFQYAG

-205 HSCTISAD
+205 HSCTISAS

-221 YYMKDEKN
+221 YYKD
-229 GKNGKW
+229 GKW

-250 MRTPVSISTDANNP
+250 MKTPVSISTDANNP
-264 TIIPI
+264 TVIPI

-275 PRTLTNLKFS
+275 LRTLTNLKFS

-324 VDGLEGEVDIDWI
+324 VDGLEGEVDLDWM
-337 KTAKKSVRVT
+337 KTAKDSVRVT
-347 MPESA
+347 MPVSA

-371 QTDPER
+371 QTDPEQ
-377 PFSQIILDLSETR
+377 PFSQISLDLSGTR

-420 NISVFRLPE
+420 NISEFRLPE

-444 KKIVL
+444 IKIAL

-465 QMIWE
+465 KMRWE
-470 VDANNKYFKT
+470 VNANNKYFKA

-486 YNYDMTTLMVLNGG
+486 YDYDMTTLMVLNGG
-500 SGDGGS
+500 SGAS
-506 GDTYTVP
+506 YTVP
-513 DGTTIIREWA
+513 SGTKIIREWA

-530 KTLTLPATVK
+530 KTLTLPATVVEMK
-540 KLEQNCI
+540 ENCI

-553 STIIC
+553 STIFC
-558 LGERPAIYTGKKGT
+558 LGKTPAKYVGKNGT
-572 KNKVGPSSGV
+572 KNKAGSSGV

-590 CKAAYEKAWA
+590 CTEAYKEAWA
-600 ELKDDG
+600 ELVKEDG
-606 WTITDDWTIKENN
+606 WTIQESNEQLDH

>member
-1 MKSMQTGINL
+1 MPTGINL
-11 EQIMKTI
+11 EKIMKTI
-18 TRILAVACG
+18 IRILAVACS

-32 LSFTCCSKSTM
+32 LSFTGCSKSTM

-48 EPVELTANI
+48 EPAELTANI
-57 NDVNTRTAL
+57 NGVHTKTT
-66 NGLKVSWIKNDS
+66 LKLDS
-78 IAIQTS
+78 LMFWTKGDEIAIQTS
-84 RQHGSNSSN
+84 ELHGSNASN
-93 PRGYNTCLGIYKLL
+93 TKGYNTCLGIYKLM
-107 DDAAGKNVGKFKYVS
+107 DDAAGSKVGKFTYVS
-122 GDDAVTGDEDEDFF
+122 GDVAGDEEFF
-136 AFYPASF
+136 AFYPAKF
-143 CSGHKDNGYFYCDF
+143 CSVHKDNGYFYCDF
-157 PINQCY
+157 PINQWY
-163 EDNIGEKLP
+163 EENIGEKLP

-180 GKVIDFQYAG
+180 DKVIDFQYAG
-190 SVIRLKVWSKTATEI
+190 SVIRLKVWSQTATEI
-205 HSCTISAD
+205 HSCTISAS

-221 YYMKDEKN
+221 YYKDRE
-229 GKNGKW
+229 W

-324 VDGLEGEVDIDWI
+324 VDGLEGEVDLDWM
-337 KTAKKSVRVT
+337 KTAKDSVRVT
-347 MPESA
+347 MPVSA

-371 QTDPER
+371 QTDPEQ
-377 PFSQIILDLSETR
+377 PFSQISLDLSGTR

-420 NISVFRLPE
+420 NISEFRLPE

-444 KKIVL
+444 TKIAL

-465 QMIWE
+465 KMRWE
-470 VDANNKYFKT
+470 VNANNKYFKA

-486 YNYDMTTLMVLNGG
+486 YDYDMTTLMVLNGG
-500 SGDGGS
+500 SGAS
-506 GDTYTVP
+506 YTVQ
-513 DGTTIIREWA
+513 DGAKIIREWA

-530 KTLTLPATVK
+530 KTLTLPATVVEMK
-540 KLEQNCI
+540 ENCI

-558 LGERPAIYTGKKGT
+558 LGKTPAKYDGKNGT
-572 KNKVGPSSGV
+572 KNKVGSSG
-582 KTIYVPKG
+582 KNIIYVPKG
-590 CKAAYEKAWA
+590 CIDAYKTAWA
-600 ELKDDG
+600 ELVNDG
-606 WTITDDWTIKENN
+606 WTIQENNK

>member
-1 MKSMQTGINL
+1 
-11 EQIMKTI
+11 
-18 TRILAVACG
+18 
-27 IASGL
+27 
-32 LSFTCCSKSTM
+32 M

-93 PRGYNTCLGIYKLL
+93 PRGYNTCIGIYRLM
-107 DDAAGKNVGKFKYVS
+107 DDAAVSNVGKFTYVS
-122 GDDAVTGDEDEDFF
+122 GDDAVTGDEEFF

-143 CSGHKDNGYFYCDF
+143 CSGNASNGYFYFTF
-157 PINQCY
+157 PTNQCY

-180 GKVIDFQYAG
+180 NRVIDFQYAG
-190 SVIRLKVWSKTATEI
+190 SVIRLRVWSKTATEI
-205 HSCTISAD
+205 HSCTISAS

-221 YYMKDEKN
+221 YYKKDEKDEKDGN
-229 GKNGKW
+229 W
-235 SSLHPAYSVNNLVVK
+235 SSLQPAHTVSNLVVDMK
-250 MRTPVSISTDANNP
+250 TPVSISTDANNP
-264 TIIPI
+264 TVIPI

-275 PRTLTNLKFS
+275 KRTLTNLKFS

-292 CELKKKSALK
+292 CELKKKSGLD
-302 IYPGSAVNFPVKEIE
+302 IDPGSAVNFPVTEIK
-317 IEKTRMY
+317 IDSTRMY
-324 VDGLEGEVDIDWI
+324 VDGLEGEVDYDWI
-337 KTAKKSVRVT
+337 KTAKDSVRVT

-352 MLREDKFKSIME
+352 QLREDVFKSIME

-371 QTDPER
+371 QTDPEH
-377 PFSQIILDLSETR
+377 PFSQVTLDLSGTR
-390 AESEIIKGLNSQN
+390 AKNSTINGLNSKN

-420 NISVFRLPE
+420 NISEFLLPE

-444 KKIVL
+444 TKIVL
-449 PSTVK
+449 PSTVNA
-454 SISGSPSNGND
+454 ISGSPSNGND
-465 QMIWE
+465 KMIWE

-500 SGDGGS
+500 SGD
-506 GDTYTVP
+506 TYTVP
-513 DGTTIIREWA
+513 YGTIIIREWA

-530 KTLTLPATVK
+530 KTLTLPATVE

-553 STIIC
+553 SKIIC

-590 CKAAYEKAWA
+590 CTEAYRTAWA
-600 ELKDDG
+600 ELVDKDG
-606 WTITDDWTIKENN
+606 WTILEK

>member
-1 MKSMQTGINL
+1 MPTGINL
-11 EQIMKTI
+11 EKIMKTI
-18 TRILAVACG
+18 IRILAVACG

-32 LSFTCCSKSTM
+32 LSFTGCSKSTM

-48 EPVELTANI
+48 EPAELTANI
-57 NDVNTRTAL
+57 NGVHTKTT
-66 NGLKVSWIKNDS
+66 LKLDSLMFWTKGDS

-84 RQHGSNSSN
+84 GKHGSNSSN
-93 PRGYNTCLGIYKLL
+93 PKGYNTCLGIYRLM
-107 DDAAGKNVGKFKYVS
+107 DVAAGSNVGKFTYVS
-122 GDDAVTGDEDEDFF
+122 GDDAVTGDEEFF
-136 AFYPASF
+136 AFYPAKF
-143 CSGHKDNGYFYCDF
+143 CSVHKDNGYFYCDF

-180 GKVIDFQYAG
+180 DKIIDFQYAG
-190 SVIRLKVWSKTATEI
+190 SVIRLKVWSQTATEI
-205 HSCTISAD
+205 HSCTISAS

-221 YYMKDEKN
+221 YYMKDKKDEKD
-229 GKNGKW
+229 GKW
-235 SSLHPAYSVNNLVVK
+235 SSLHPAYSINNLVVK
-250 MRTPVSISTDANNP
+250 MKTPVSISTDANNP
-264 TIIPI
+264 TVIPI

-292 CELKKKSALK
+292 CELKKKSGLD
-302 IYPGSAVNFPVKEIE
+302 IVPGSAVNFPVKEIV
-317 IEKTRMY
+317 IEPTRMY
-324 VDGLEGEVDIDWI
+324 VDGLEGEGDYDWI
-337 KTAKKSVRVT
+337 KTARDSVRVT

-352 MLREDKFKSIME
+352 MLIEGAFKSIME

-371 QTDPER
+371 QTDLEH

-420 NISVFRLPE
+420 NISEFRLPE

-444 KKIVL
+444 TKIVL

-454 SISGSPSNGND
+454 TISGSPSNGND
-465 QMIWE
+465 KMTWE
-470 VDANNKYFKT
+470 VNAKNKYFKT
-480 DDKGAL
+480 DDNGAL
-486 YNYDMTTLMVLNGG
+486 YDYNMATLMVLNGG
-500 SGDGGS
+500 SGDS
-506 GDTYTVP
+506 YMVQ
-513 DGTTIIREWA
+513 DGTKIIREWA

-530 KTLTLPATVK
+530 KTLTLPATVE

-547 TGTPNL
+547 TGTTNL

-558 LGERPAIYTGKKGT
+558 LGERPAIYTGKNGT

-590 CKAAYEKAWA
+590 CKAAYEKDWA
-600 ELKDDG
+600 ELVKEDG
-606 WTITDDWTIKENN
+606 WTIQEK

>member
-1 MKSMQTGINL
+1 MPTGINL
-11 EQIMKTI
+11 EKIMKTI
-18 TRILAVACG
+18 IRILAVACS

-32 LSFTCCSKSTM
+32 LSFTGCSKSTM

-48 EPVELTANI
+48 EPAELTANI
-57 NDVNTRTAL
+57 NGVHTKTT
-66 NGLKVSWIKNDS
+66 LKLDSLMFWTKGDS

-84 RQHGSNSSN
+84 NLHNSNSSN
-93 PRGYNTCLGIYKLL
+93 PKGYNTCLGIYRLM
-107 DDAAGKNVGKFKYVS
+107 DDAAGSKVGKFTYVS
-122 GDDAVTGDEDEDFF
+122 GDAAGDEEFF
-136 AFYPASF
+136 AFYPAKF
-143 CSGHKDNGYFYCDF
+143 CSVHKDNGYFYCDF

-163 EDNIGEKLP
+163 EENIGEKLP

-180 GKVIDFQYAG
+180 DKVIDFQYAG

-205 HSCTISAD
+205 HSCTISAS

-221 YYMKDEKN
+221 YYKD
-229 GKNGKW
+229 GKW

-250 MRTPVSISTDANNP
+250 MKTPVSISTDANNP
-264 TIIPI
+264 TVIPI

-275 PRTLTNLKFS
+275 LRTLTNLKFS

-324 VDGLEGEVDIDWI
+324 VDGLEGEVDLDWM
-337 KTAKKSVRVT
+337 KTAKDSVRVT
-347 MPESA
+347 MPVSA

-371 QTDPER
+371 QTDPEQ
-377 PFSQIILDLSETR
+377 PFSQISLDLSGTR

-420 NISVFRLPE
+420 NISIFRLPE
-429 GITQIMN
+429 GIVTIMN

-444 KKIVL
+444 TKIVL

-465 QMIWE
+465 KMRWE
-470 VDANNKYFKT
+470 VNANNKYFKT

-486 YNYDMTTLMVLNGG
+486 YDYGMTTLMVLNGG
-500 SGDGGS
+500 SGD
-506 GDTYTVP
+506 TYTVP
-513 DGTTIIREWA
+513 YGTIIIREWA

-558 LGERPAIYTGKKGT
+558 LGKTPAKYVGKNGT

-590 CKAAYEKAWA
+590 CTEAYKEAWA
-600 ELKDDG
+600 ELVKDG
-606 WTITDDWTIKENN
+606 WTIQEK

>member
-1 MKSMQTGINL
+1 
-11 EQIMKTI
+11 MKTI
-18 TRILAVACG
+18 IRILAVACG

-43 PETVK
+43 PETAK

-93 PRGYNTCLGIYKLL
+93 PRGYNTCIGIYRLM
-107 DDAAGKNVGKFKYVS
+107 DDAAVSNVGKFTYVS
-122 GDDAVTGDEDEDFF
+122 GDDAVTEDEEEFF

-143 CSGHKDNGYFYCDF
+143 CSGNAGNGYFYFTF
-157 PINQCY
+157 PTNQCY

-180 GKVIDFQYAG
+180 NRVIDFQYAG
-190 SVIRLKVWSKTATEI
+190 SVIRLRVWSKTATEI
-205 HSCTISAD
+205 HSCTISAS

-221 YYMKDEKN
+221 YYKKDEKDGN
-229 GKNGKW
+229 W
-235 SSLHPAYSVNNLVVK
+235 SSLQPAHTVSNLVVDMK
-250 MRTPVSISTDANNP
+250 TPVSISTDANNP
-264 TIIPI
+264 TVIPI
-269 VLPMSG
+269 ILPMSG
-275 PRTLTNLKFS
+275 KRTLTNLKFS

-292 CELKKKSALK
+292 CELKKKSGLD
-302 IYPGSAVNFPVKEIE
+302 IDPGSAVNFPVTEIK
-317 IEKTRMY
+317 IDSTRMY
-324 VDGLEGEVDIDWI
+324 VDGLEGEVDYDWI
-337 KTAKKSVRVT
+337 KTAKDSVRVT

-352 MLREDKFKSIME
+352 ILREDVFKSIME

-371 QTDPER
+371 QTDPEH
-377 PFSQIILDLSETR
+377 PFSQISMDLSGTR
-390 AESEIIKGLNSQN
+390 AKNSTINGLNSKN

-408 FCGGKNRDSGIK
+408 FCGGKDRDSGIK
-420 NISVFRLPE
+420 NISEFRLPE

-444 KKIVL
+444 TKIVL

-465 QMIWE
+465 KMIWE
-470 VDANNKYFKT
+470 VNANNKYFKT
-480 DDKGAL
+480 GDKGAL
-486 YNYDMTTLMVLNGG
+486 YNYDMTTLMILNGG
-500 SGDGGS
+500 SGDS
-506 GDTYTVP
+506 YTVR
-513 DGTTIIREWA
+513 DKTTIIREWA

-530 KTLTLPATVK
+530 KTLTLPATVE

-553 STIIC
+553 TTIIC
-558 LGERPAIYTGKKGT
+558 LGETPAKYVGKNGT
-572 KNKVGPSSGV
+572 KNKAGSSG
-582 KTIYVPKG
+582 KNIIYVPKG
-590 CKAAYEKAWA
+590 CIDAYKTAWA
-600 ELKDDG
+600 ELVEKDG
-606 WTITDDWTIKENN
+606 WTIQESNEQLDH

>member
-1 MKSMQTGINL
+1 
-11 EQIMKTI
+11 MKTI
-18 TRILAVACG
+18 IRILAVACG

-43 PETVK
+43 PETAK

-66 NGLKVSWIKNDS
+66 NGLKVSWIKNDD

-93 PRGYNTCLGIYKLL
+93 PRGYNTCLGTYRLM
-107 DDAAGKNVGKFKYVS
+107 DDAAGSKVGKFTYVS
-122 GDDAVTGDEDEDFF
+122 GDDAVTGDEEFF

-143 CSGHKDNGYFYCDF
+143 CSVHKDNGYFYCDF

-180 GKVIDFQYAG
+180 GKVIDFKYAG
-190 SVIRLKVWSKTATEI
+190 SVIQLKVWSKTATEI
-205 HSCTISAD
+205 HSCTISAS

-221 YYMKDEKN
+221 YYMKDKKDEKD
-229 GKNGKW
+229 GKW
-235 SSLHPAYSVNNLVVK
+235 SSLHPAYSINNLVVK
-250 MRTPVSISTDANNP
+250 MKTPVSISTDANNP
-264 TIIPI
+264 TVIPI

-292 CELKKKSALK
+292 CELKKKSGLD
-302 IYPGSAVNFPVKEIE
+302 IVPGSAVNFPVTEIK
-317 IEKTRMY
+317 INSTRMY
-324 VDGLEGEVDIDWI
+324 VDGLEGEVDLDWM
-337 KTAKKSVRVT
+337 KTAKTSVKVT

-352 MLREDKFKSIME
+352 KLLEDKFKSIME

-371 QTDPER
+371 QTDPEH

-390 AESEIIKGLNSQN
+390 ADVPTIKGLDN
-403 NTYES
+403 NQYYS
-408 FCGGKNRDSGIK
+408 FCGGKDKASGIK
-420 NISVFRLPE
+420 NISEFRLPE
-429 GITQIMN
+429 GIVTIMN

-444 KKIVL
+444 TKIVL
-449 PSTVK
+449 SSTVK
-454 SISGSPSNGND
+454 QISGSPSNGND
-465 QMIWE
+465 KMIWE

-480 DDKGAL
+480 DVNGAL
-486 YNYDMTTLMVLNGG
+486 YDYNMTTLMVLNGG
-500 SGDGGS
+500 SGAS
-506 GDTYTVP
+506 YTVQ
-513 DGTTIIREWA
+513 DGTKIIREWA

-530 KTLTLPATVK
+530 KTLTLPATVVEMK
-540 KLEQNCI
+540 ENCI

-558 LGERPAIYTGKKGT
+558 LGERPAIYTGKNGT
-572 KNKVGPSSGV
+572 KNKAGSSGI

-590 CKAAYEKAWA
+590 CKAVYEKEWA
-600 ELKDDG
+600 ELVNDG
-606 WTITDDWTIKENN
+606 WTIQEK

>member
-1 MKSMQTGINL
+1 MPTGINL
-11 EQIMKTI
+11 EHIMKTI
-18 TRILAVACG
+18 IRIFAVACG

-48 EPVELTANI
+48 EPAELTANI

-66 NGLKVSWIKNDS
+66 NGLKVSWIKNDD

-93 PRGYNTCLGIYKLL
+93 PRGYNTCLGTYRLI
-107 DDAAGKNVGKFKYVS
+107 DDAAGNNVGKFTYVS
-122 GDDAVTGDEDEDFF
+122 GDDAVTGDEEFF

-143 CSGHKDNGYFYCDF
+143 CSGNEGNGYFYFNF
-157 PINQCY
+157 PTKQSY
-163 EDNIGEKLP
+163 ENNIGEKLP

-180 GKVIDFQYAG
+180 DRVIDFKYAG

-213 GLYKKAFT
+213 GLYKNAFT
-221 YYMKDEKN
+221 FYKDR
-229 GKNGKW
+229 KW
-235 SSLHPAYSVNNLVVK
+235 SSLQPAYTVSNLVVD
-250 MRTPVSISTDANNP
+250 MNTPVSISTDANNP
-264 TIIPI
+264 TVIPI

-275 PRTLTNLKFS
+275 RRTLKNLKFS
-285 INCTDGG
+285 INCTGGG
-292 CELKKKSALK
+292 CELKKKSDLV
-302 IYPGSAVNFPVKEIE
+302 IDPGCVVNFPVKEVTIDS
-317 IEKTRMY
+317 TRMY
-324 VDGLEGEVDIDWI
+324 VDDLEGEVDLDWM
-337 KTAKKSVRVT
+337 KTAEKSVRVT

-352 MLREDKFKSIME
+352 ILREDVFKSIME

-371 QTDPER
+371 QVR
-377 PFSQIILDLSETR
+377 LDLSGTR
-390 AESEIIKGLNSQN
+390 AKNSTINGLNSKN

-408 FCGGKNRDSGIK
+408 FCGGKDRASGIK
-420 NISVFRLPE
+420 NISEFRLPE

-444 KKIVL
+444 TKIVL
-449 PSTVK
+449 PSTVNA
-454 SISGSPSNGND
+454 ISGSPSNGND
-465 QMIWE
+465 KMIWE
-470 VDANNKYFKT
+470 VNANNKYFKT
-480 DDKGAL
+480 DNNGAL
-486 YNYDMTTLMVLNGG
+486 YNYDMKTLMILNGG
-500 SGDGGS
+500 SGDS
-506 GDTYTVP
+506 YTVL
-513 DGTTIIREWA
+513 DGTTQIREWA

-530 KTLTLPATVK
+530 KTLTLPATVE

-553 STIIC
+553 SKIIC

-572 KNKVGPSSGV
+572 KNKVGPSLGV

-590 CKAAYEKAWA
+590 CLDAYKTAWA
-600 ELKDDG
+600 ELVKDG
-606 WTITDDWTIKENN
+606 WTIQESNE

>member
-1 MKSMQTGINL
+1 MPTGINL

-18 TRILAVACG
+18 IRILAVACG

-84 RQHGSNSSN
+84 RQHGANSSN
-93 PRGYNTCLGIYKLL
+93 PKGYNTCLGIYKLM
-107 DDAAGKNVGKFKYVS
+107 DDAAGSNVGKFTYVS
-122 GDDAVTGDEDEDFF
+122 GDDAVTGDEEFF

-180 GKVIDFQYAG
+180 NKVIDFKYAG
-190 SVIRLKVWSKTATEI
+190 SVIRLKVWSQTATEI
-205 HSCTISAD
+205 HSCTISAS

-221 YYMKDEKN
+221 YYKDGE
-229 GKNGKW
+229 W
-235 SSLHPAYSVNNLVVK
+235 SSSLHPAYSVNNLVVK
-250 MRTPVSISTDANNP
+250 MKTPVSISTDANNP
-264 TIIPI
+264 TVIPI
-269 VLPMSG
+269 ILPMSG
-275 PRTLTNLKFS
+275 PRNLTNLKFS

-292 CELKKKSALK
+292 CELKKKSAFK
-302 IYPGSAVNFPVKEIE
+302 IDPGSAVNFPVTEIK

-324 VDGLEGEVDIDWI
+324 VDGLEGEVDSDWI

-352 MLREDKFKSIME
+352 MLREEAFKSIME

-371 QTDPER
+371 QTDPEQ

-408 FCGGKNRDSGIK
+408 FCGGKDRASGIK
-420 NISVFRLPE
+420 NISEFRLPE

-444 KKIVL
+444 TKIVL

-486 YNYDMTTLMVLNGG
+486 YDYDMKKLMILNGG
-500 SGDGGS
+500 SR
-506 GDTYTVP
+506 DTYTVP
-513 DGTTIIREWA
+513 DGTETIREWA

-530 KTLTLPATVK
+530 KTLTLPATVVEMK
-540 KLEQNCI
+540 ENCI
-547 TGTPNL
+547 SGTPNL
-553 STIIC
+553 TTIIC
-558 LGERPAIYTGKKGT
+558 LGKKPAKYVGNTGT
-572 KNKVGPSSGV
+572 NKVGPSSG
-582 KTIYVPKG
+582 KILYVPEG
-590 CKAAYEKAWA
+590 CTDAYKTEWKALLDE
-600 ELKDDG
+600 G
-606 WTITDDWTIKENN
+606 GWTIKENK

>member
-1 MKSMQTGINL
+1 MSLPTGINL

-18 TRILAVACG
+18 IRILAVACG
-27 IASGL
+27 IASVL
-32 LSFTCCSKSTM
+32 LSFTGCSKSTI

-48 EPVELTANI
+48 EPDELTANI
-57 NDVNTRTAL
+57 NGVHTKTT
-66 NGLKVSWIKNDS
+66 LKLDS
-78 IAIQTS
+78 LMFWTKGDEIAIQTS
-84 RQHGSNSSN
+84 ELHGSNASN
-93 PRGYNTCLGIYKLL
+93 TKGYNTCLGIYKLM
-107 DDAAGKNVGKFKYVS
+107 DDAAGSKVGKFTYVS
-122 GDDAVTGDEDEDFF
+122 GDVAGDEEFF

-143 CSGHKDNGYFYCDF
+143 CKGHEDNGYFYCDF
-157 PINQCY
+157 PINQFY

-190 SVIRLKVWSKTATEI
+190 SVIRLKVWSQTSTEI
-205 HSCTISAD
+205 HSCTISAS

-221 YYMKDEKN
+221 YYKD
-229 GKNGKW
+229 GKW

-250 MRTPVSISTDANNP
+250 MKTPVSISTDANNP
-264 TIIPI
+264 TVIPI

-275 PRTLTNLKFS
+275 LRTLTNLKFS

-324 VDGLEGEVDIDWI
+324 VDGLEGEVDLDWM
-337 KTAKKSVRVT
+337 KTAKDSVRVT
-347 MPESA
+347 MPVSA

-371 QTDPER
+371 QTDPEQ
-377 PFSQIILDLSETR
+377 PFSQISLDLSGTR

-420 NISVFRLPE
+420 NISEFRLPE

-444 KKIVL
+444 TKIVL

-486 YNYDMTTLMVLNGG
+486 YNYDKTTLMVLNGG
-500 SGDGGS
+500 SGAS
-506 GDTYTVP
+506 YTVQ
-513 DGTTIIREWA
+513 DGAKIIREWA

-530 KTLTLPATVK
+530 KTLTLPATVEEMK
-540 KLEQNCI
+540 ENCI

-553 STIIC
+553 STIFC
-558 LGERPAIYTGKKGT
+558 LGKTPAKYVGKNGT

-590 CKAAYEKAWA
+590 CLDAYKTAWA
-600 ELKDDG
+600 ELLKDG
-606 WTITDDWTIKENN
+606 WTIQELTNSWTIKENK